1 MTDEKKVPSKILD
14 LQDALIKTTWQSQN
28 STAHRARTAR

>member
-1 MTDEKKVPSKILD
+1 MTDENKVPKISLD
-14 LQDALIKTTWQSQN
+14 LQDALKTTWQSHN

>member
-14 LQDALIKTTWQSQN
+14 LQDALKTIWQSHN